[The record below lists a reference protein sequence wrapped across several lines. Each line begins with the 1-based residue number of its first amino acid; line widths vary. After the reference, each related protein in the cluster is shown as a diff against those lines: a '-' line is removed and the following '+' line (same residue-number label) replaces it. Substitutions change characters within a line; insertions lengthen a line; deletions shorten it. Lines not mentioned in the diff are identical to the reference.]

1 MFGLTTLGII
11 HTLISLV
18 AVAAGVISFI
28 SYTEI
33 TPRTPAGKWYVITT
47 VLTCL
52 TGFGIFQHGG
62 FNKAHAL
69 GIITLVVLGI
79 AYVAGRGVFGSASR
93 YIETILY
100 SLSFFFHMVPAFTE
114 TSTRLPLG
122 APLLASPDDPRLQA
136 AIGGAFVV
144 FLVGVFLQV
153 RRLRAGASPAS

>member
-18 AVAAGVISFI
+18 AVAAGIVAFI
-28 SYTEI
+28 SYKEI
-33 TPRTPAGKWYVITT
+33 TPRTPAGKWYVIMT

-62 FNKAHAL
+62 FNKAHGL

-79 AYVAGRGVFGSASR
+79 AWFAGRGAFGRASR
-93 YIETILY
+93 YVETILY
-100 SLSFFFHMVPAFTE
+100 TLSFFFHMVPAFTE

-122 APLLASPDDPRLQA
+122 APLVASPEDPRLQA

-144 FLVGVFLQV
+144 FLVGVVLQI
-153 RRLRAGASPAS
+153 RRLRATG